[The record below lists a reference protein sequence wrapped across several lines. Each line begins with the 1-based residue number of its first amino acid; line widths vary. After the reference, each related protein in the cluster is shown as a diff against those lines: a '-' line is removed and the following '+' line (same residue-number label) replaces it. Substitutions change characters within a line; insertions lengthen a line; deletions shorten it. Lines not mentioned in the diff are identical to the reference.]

1 MKLPTMLCKP
11 YVDEEIHEAL
21 FQMGPT
27 KRLAW
32 MVSQHCFISAVG
44 IFLNLIFAL
53 QLGAFYKV
61 TLFQMVFVIQLLP

>member
-1 MKLPTMLCKP
+1 MLCKP

-53 QLGAFYKV
+53 Q
-61 TLFQMVFVIQLLP
+61 